1 MKKNISYR
9 EQLSELSK
17 LYKIDEINNYI
28 KSKKNLTTAQIELI
42 LLKNKVRLPEQSYN
56 KKRIAAIR
64 FKEQVITNLVV
75 TICFLFFIVGLI
87 GVRPHIKTVTNEIK
101 FTHIAQ
107 GYKSNLKENYEFPDT
122 KKSKAEKKKS
132 TDEGVSL
139 DKEITLKLFNNLKY
153 N

>member
-75 TICFLFFIVGLI
+75 TICFLFFNTFAMYEKILLELI
-87 GVRPHIKTVTNEIK
+87 M
-101 FTHIAQ
+101 Q
-107 GYKSNLKENYEFPDT
+107 
-122 KKSKAEKKKS
+122 
-132 TDEGVSL
+132 L
-139 DKEITLKLFNNLKY
+139 DMILI
-153 N
+153 